1 MLPQTCWAIFLSVF
15 STLIVPV
22 PEEILLLAAGY
33 SARAGIVHLVP
44 AFLSAWAA
52 IMAGDWITYS
62 MGRTLLPWLLT
73 SKLGRRIVK
82 PEWQEWANGFVN
94 RHGVRAIAIGRF
106 LVALRGPV
114 YLAIGAAKYSASRF
128 LIINGLVGLL
138 EVAIVVGTGFLIGP
152 HEGTE
157 HSLRVVDYAIAAFIL
172 LVTVVIPIFFK
183 KYFLKK
189 VAPGA
194 SGSGASADAPTIIT

>member
-15 STLIVPV
+15 STLIFPV
-22 PEEILLLAAGY
+22 PEEIFLLAAGY

-52 IMAGDWITYS
+52 IMAGDWITYT

-106 LVALRGPV
+106 
-114 YLAIGAAKYSASRF
+114 F
-128 LIINGLVGLL
+128 INGLVGLL
-138 EVAIVVGTGFLIGP
+138 EVAIVVGTGYLIGP

-157 HSLRVVDYAIAAFIL
+157 HSLRVFDYAIAAFIL
-172 LVTVVIPIFFK
+172 LVTVVIPIIFK
-183 KYFLKK
+183 KYFLTK
-189 VAPGA
+189 VDAKTHA
-194 SGSGASADAPTIIT
+194 SEASTDAPTIIT